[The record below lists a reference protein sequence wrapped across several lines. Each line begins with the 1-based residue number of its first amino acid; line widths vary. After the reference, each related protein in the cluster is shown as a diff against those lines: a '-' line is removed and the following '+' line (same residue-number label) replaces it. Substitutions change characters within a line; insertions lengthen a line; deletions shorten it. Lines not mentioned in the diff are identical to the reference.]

1 MATPKIY
8 RLECNDGHFYI
19 GSTSKS
25 LTYRKAQHVQ
35 TSLRGDS
42 RGNKVY
48 SHIHKIGWD
57 NVKIV
62 LVQDVPPGAD
72 YRKIEDAYIRASLSD
87 PLCLNKNRA
96 FTTAEEKAAAA
107 REFAR
112 KVQER
117 RNAPIV
123 CECGLTTTVGRHRQH
138 LNSYKHRKI
147 ISAQDRISEDDLD
160 SSDSESQQE
169 QEHQREDSEGS
180 M

>member
-1 MATPKIY
+1 MESYRIY
-8 RLECNDGHFYI
+8 RLECQDGYFYY
-19 GSTSKS
+19 GSTRKT
-25 LTYRKAQHVQ
+25 LAARKAQHVQ
-35 TSLRGDS
+35 ASLRDDC

-57 NVKIV
+57 NVKISHI
-62 LVQDVPPGAD
+62 QDVPPGAD

-96 FTTAEEKAAAA
+96 FTTAEEKVAAA

-138 LNSYKHRKI
+138 LNSWRHRSNIKLTD
-147 ISAQDRISEDDLD
+147 QN
-160 SSDSESQQE
+160 SDTCSTQ
-169 QEHQREDSEGS
+169 
-180 M
+180 

>member
-8 RLECNDGHFYI
+8 RLECHDGHFYI
-19 GSTSKS
+19 GSTSKT

-62 LVQDVPPGAD
+62 LVQDVPEGAD
-72 YRKIEDAYIRASLSD
+72 CRKIEDAYIRASLSN

-96 FTTAEEKAAAA
+96 FITAEEKAEAA
-107 REFAR
+107 REFSR

-117 RNAPIV
+117 RNTPIV

-138 LNSYKHRKI
+138 LNSWKHRQI
-147 ISAQDRISEDDLD
+147 ILEAQDRNQDELDDC
-160 SSDSESQQE
+160 DSESQSE
-169 QEHQREDSEGS
+169 REH
-180 M
+180 